1 MPTSHA
7 FLHGRQTT
15 FAASG
20 SAPYAPPPWSALEV
34 SEVSSDYVPGIT
46 ACMIAAGLIVVT
58 TLLLN
63 LKFWL
68 ANKRADRGG
77 KIIEGL
83 EGFRYTL

>member
-1 MPTSHA
+1 VFRT
-7 FLHGRQTT
+7 QD
-15 FAASG
+15 
-20 SAPYAPPPWSALEV
+20 APAYL
-34 SEVSSDYVPGIT
+34 PGII
-46 ACMIAAGLIVVT
+46 ACMIAAGLIIVI